1 MSSPRI
7 IAMRTKA
14 FPNYA
19 IHYNYALKLL
29 FSWRCQWRALQFLN
43 STVLMGIHEH
53 LRCSC
58 VRIPIEANH
67 GAVSVHAELW
77 YPFPH
82 NKKKKEE
89 EKGKKTCLNVHAS
102 IALMD
107 DEFLREKN
115 WSFQFNTSKDIPGFL
130 KMCGLN
136 LCVLSCLPTPR

>member
-58 VRIPIEANH
+58 VRIPIEAKPR
-67 GAVSVHAELW
+67 GCKRSCRALVS
-77 YPFPH
+77 FPP
-82 NKKKKEE
+82 
-89 EKGKKTCLNVHAS
+89 
-102 IALMD
+102 
-107 DEFLREKN
+107 
-115 WSFQFNTSKDIPGFL
+115 Q
-130 KMCGLN
+130 
-136 LCVLSCLPTPR
+136 

>member
-82 NKKKKEE
+82 NKKKEV
-89 EKGKKTCLNVHAS
+89 EKGKKKNLSKCTCKHCPYGRLILEAKEV
-102 IALMD
+102 
-107 DEFLREKN
+107 E
-115 WSFQFNTSKDIPGFL
+115 
-130 KMCGLN
+130 
-136 LCVLSCLPTPR
+136 LSVQHI